1 MQNPHTMKQNM
12 TDQNKHLISI
22 CIGLVFSLGCAS
34 VAHSQIQE
42 DQDVPAGLKAA
53 IAINIDVAELMANS
67 SLKPLTAMISDE
79 DIPGPFSASEVS
91 KVSALIAAPKG
102 MEPEAFESMNFYVYI
117 GFEDPATT
125 ERVKNGVIAKGGVK
139 VDVNNKSCVQP
150 SPVEGFP
157 PGTLM
162 EFYPNGMVIAST
174 AYMTSNSNQFASKGL
189 ASAYGKLSR
198 QPIRIAIDMDCE
210 REMLDQLHEMANATA
225 DFMTK
230 PYVSLIKEV
239 SSLAISSDPT
249 AEVMLR
255 INVNGHDEK
264 EGASI
269 KLKLDALVGLGKGV
283 IDAASQEGF
292 PGVVTTLIEGIR
304 TGVEGSQAYV
314 ELKKPAGFEKE
325 FAKMMEQTVVTAKQ
339 TSDMNTFKQAMI
351 GLHNYHDA
359 NRGFPFKK
367 HAQSEDAKSG
377 LSWMV
382 YILPY
387 VEETRLFNQFD
398 LEQSFNQPK
407 NAPLA
412 QQEMVLSK
420 PLNTGGRIS
429 WVRASNVPQA
439 FRDITDGTSRTICL
453 IQNRKESMSPWT
465 QPTSVAPA
473 EVLRQLRALKEGEVM
488 LASLYD
494 GSVQRFT
501 SADVE
506 RVESML
512 EPSDGK

>member
-1 MQNPHTMKQNM
+1 M
-12 TDQNKHLISI
+12 TDQKKLWISVFV
-22 CIGLVFSLGCAS
+22 GLVFSLGYAS
-34 VAHSQIQE
+34 FAHSQIQE
-42 DQDVPAGLKAA
+42 DQDVPASLKAA
-53 IAINIDVAELMANS
+53 IALNIDVAALMSDS
-67 SLKPLTAMISDE
+67 SLQPLTAMISDA
-79 DIPGPFSASEVS
+79 DTPGPFSASEVS

-102 MEPEAFESMNFYVYI
+102 MDPEAIGSMNFYVYI
-117 GFEDPATT
+117 GFKDPATT
-125 ERVKNGVIAKGGVK
+125 ERVKEGVVSKGGVA
-139 VDVNNKSCVQP
+139 VDVNNKSCIQP

-162 EFYPNGMVIAST
+162 EFYPNGMVIASA
-174 AYMTSNSNQFASKGL
+174 AYMASSSNQLASKGL
-189 ASAYGKLSR
+189 ADAYAKLPR
-198 QPIRIAIDMDCE
+198 QPVRIAVDMDGE

-239 SSLAISSDPT
+239 SSLSIGVDP
-249 AEVMLR
+249 AADNMLR
-255 INVNGHDEK
+255 INVNGHNEK

-269 KLKLDALVGLGKGV
+269 KLKLDALIGLGKGV
-283 IDAASQEGF
+283 IDAALTEEI
-292 PGVVTTLIEGIR
+292 PGIATLMDGISV
-304 TGVEGSQAYV
+304 GVEGPQAFV

-325 FAKMMEQTVVTAKQ
+325 LAKMMEQTVVTAKQ

-351 GLHNYHDA
+351 GLHNYHDV

-387 VEETRLFNQFD
+387 VEEAVLFNQFD

-488 LASLYD
+488 LAGLYD